1 MNMRK
6 RCVASF
12 VLAATLTVAMPF
24 FSRGNQTAYSASSL
38 QDKINAAA
46 KQKKE
51 AQAGISASK
60 ASLQGVMAQV
70 AQLDVEAEA
79 INAELAVIDDII
91 QETNNKIAE
100 KEAEIVEFE
109 KQIEEKDEAFC
120 ARLKTMD
127 ETNTA
132 NYIDLLL
139 NSNSIS
145 DFVSNIETI
154 REITAHDQG
163 IINEMIA
170 LKKSVEASKEE
181 LVAHRK
187 EQEEARALVQEKK
200 NALNA
205 KIAEKQSYMNALQ
218 NDIEKYKK
226 LEQEAEAQEAS
237 LRASAA
243 QSTSRSQNP
252 TNGQRIPYNG
262 VFCWPAPS
270 YSYVSSEFGY
280 RIHPVYGTKKYH
292 SGLDLAA
299 PGGSNILAAADGVVT
314 LARWNGGYGNCLV
327 IDHGNGIA
335 TLYGHCQKL
344 LVSSGQ
350 RVSKGQVVALVG
362 TTGVSTGNHLH
373 FEVHNNGQVTDPWPY
388 LR

>member
-1 MNMRK
+1 MNMSK
-6 RCVASF
+6 KCFVSL
-12 VLAATLTVAMPF
+12 VLAATLTVAVPF
-24 FSRGNQTAYSASSL
+24 IPQYSQRAFSASSL
-38 QDKINAAA
+38 QDKINAAT

-60 ASLQGVMAQV
+60 ANLEGVMAQV

-79 INAELAVIDDII
+79 INRELSAIDDII
-91 QETNNKIAE
+91 HETNEKIAA
-100 KEAEIVEFE
+100 KEAEIAEFE
-109 KQIEEKDEAFC
+109 KQIAEKDEAFC

-170 LKKSVEASKEE
+170 LKQGVEASKEE
-181 LVAHRK
+181 LVAHRS
-187 EQEEARALVQEKK
+187 EQEEARSLVQEKK

-205 KIAEKQSYMNALQ
+205 KMAEKQSYMDSLQ
-218 NDIEKYKK
+218 KDIEKYKK

-243 QSTSRSQNP
+243 QSTSRSQTP

-270 YSYVSSEFGY
+270 YSYISSEYGY
-280 RIHPVYGTKKYH
+280 RVHPVYGTTKYH
-292 SGLDLAA
+292 SGMDLAA

-350 RVSKGQVVALVG
+350 RVSKGQVIALVG

-373 FEVHNNGQVTDPWPY
+373 FEVHNNGKVTDPWPY